1 MEVDGFDHLY
11 KQANKFFEE
20 NSYKLVSNF
29 WDEFDDEKISENG
42 LLIVMTQEESSEK
55 SIGLYN

>member
-11 KQANKFFEE
+11 EQANKFFEE